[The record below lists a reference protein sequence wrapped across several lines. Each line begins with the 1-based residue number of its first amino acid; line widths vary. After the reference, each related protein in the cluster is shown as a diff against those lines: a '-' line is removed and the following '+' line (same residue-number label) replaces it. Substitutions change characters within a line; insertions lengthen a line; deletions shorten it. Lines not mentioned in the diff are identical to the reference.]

1 MRDVVRAVMF
11 DFGGVVTTSP
21 FDAFAEY
28 ERRVGIEVG
37 TIRSI
42 NARSS
47 DTNAWAR
54 LERGE
59 LDVDGFN
66 LAFEAEARA
75 HGVDLDGAEVLAC
88 LRGRPRPRVV
98 DAVRRCSAVLSTA
111 IVTNNFVASPRFGT
125 GPSDATFRE
134 LTGVVDAVVESARVG
149 FRKPEPAF
157 YEHALELLGVGADET
172 VLLDDLGVN
181 LKPARAMGMTTIKV
195 VDADAAMDELGRIV
209 GLRL

>member
-47 DTNAWAR
+47 DTNAWAL

-66 LAFEAEARA
+66 VAFEAEARA

-157 YEHALELLGVGADET
+157 YEHALELL
-172 VLLDDLGVN
+172 
-181 LKPARAMGMTTIKV
+181 RACC
-195 VDADAAMDELGRIV
+195 
-209 GLRL
+209 

>member
-1 MRDVVRAVMF
+1 
-11 DFGGVVTTSP
+11 
-21 FDAFAEY
+21 
-28 ERRVGIEVG
+28 
-37 TIRSI
+37 
-42 NARSS
+42 
-47 DTNAWAR
+47 
-54 LERGE
+54 
-59 LDVDGFN
+59 
-66 LAFEAEARA
+66 
-75 HGVDLDGAEVLAC
+75 
-88 LRGRPRPRVV
+88 VV

-111 IVTNNFVASPRFGT
+111 IVTNNFVASPRFGA

>member
-1 MRDVVRAVMF
+1 MRVVMRAVMF

-21 FDAFAEY
+21 FDAFADY
-28 ERRVGIEVG
+28 ERRVGVDVG

-42 NARSS
+42 NASSS

-59 LDVDGFN
+59 LDVDGFTV
-66 LAFEAEARA
+66 AFEAEARA
-75 HGVDLDGAEVLAC
+75 RGVELDGAEVLAC

-98 DAVRRCSAVLSTA
+98 EAVRRCSAVLSTA
-111 IVTNNFVASPRFGT
+111 IVTNNFAAPPSAGT
-125 GPSDATFRE
+125 GPSDATFAE
-134 LTGVVDAVVESARVG
+134 LAGVVDTVVESARVG
-149 FRKPEPAF
+149 IRKPEPAF
-157 YEHALELLGVGADET
+157 YEHTLKLLGVEPAQT

-181 LKPARAMGMTTIKV
+181 LKPARAMGMATIKV

-209 GLRL
+209 GLEL

>member
-1 MRDVVRAVMF
+1 MRAMVRAVMF

-21 FDAFAEY
+21 FDAFADY
-28 ERRVGIEVG
+28 ERRVGVEIG

-42 NARSS
+42 NASSS

-59 LDVDGFN
+59 LDIDGFTV
-66 LAFEAEARA
+66 AFEAEARA
-75 HGVDLDGAEVLAC
+75 HGVELEGAEVLAC

-98 DAVRRCSAVLSTA
+98 EAVRRCSAVLSTA
-111 IVTNNFVASPRFGT
+111 IVTNNFVASPTVGA
-125 GPSDATFRE
+125 GPSDAIFGE
-134 LTGVVDAVVESARVG
+134 LAGVVDVVVESARVG

-157 YEHALELLGVGADET
+157 YEHALELLGVEPAGT

-181 LKPARAMGMTTIKV
+181 LKPARAMGMRTIKV

-209 GLRL
+209 GLPL

>member
-1 MRDVVRAVMF
+1 MRVVMRAVMF

-21 FDAFAEY
+21 FDAFADY
-28 ERRVGIEVG
+28 ERRVGVDVG

-42 NARSS
+42 NASSS

-59 LDVDGFN
+59 LDVAGFTV
-66 LAFEAEARA
+66 AFEAEARA
-75 HGVDLDGAEVLAC
+75 RGVELDGAEVLAC

-98 DAVRRCSAVLSTA
+98 EAVRRCSAVLSTA
-111 IVTNNFVASPRFGT
+111 IVTNNFAAPPSAGT
-125 GPSDATFRE
+125 GPSDATFAE
-134 LTGVVDAVVESARVG
+134 LAGVVDTVVESARVG
-149 FRKPEPAF
+149 IRKPEPAF
-157 YEHALELLGVGADET
+157 YEHALKLLGVEPAQT

-181 LKPARAMGMTTIKV
+181 LKPARAMGMATIKV

-209 GLRL
+209 GLEL

>member
-1 MRDVVRAVMF
+1 MRVVVRAVMF

-28 ERRVGIEVG
+28 ERRVAVEVG

-59 LDVDGFN
+59 LDVDGFIA
-66 LAFEAEARA
+66 AFEAEARA
-75 HGVDLDGAEVLAC
+75 HGAELDGAEVLAC

-98 DAVRRCSAVLSTA
+98 EAVRRCSAVLSTA
-111 IVTNNFVASPRFGT
+111 IVTNNFAAPPSAGA
-125 GPSDATFRE
+125 GPSDATFAE
-134 LTGVVDAVVESARVG
+134 LAGVVDAVVESARLG
-149 FRKPEPAF
+149 IRKPEPAF
-157 YEHALELLGVGADET
+157 YEHALELLGVEPAQT

-181 LKPARAMGMTTIKV
+181 LKPARAMGMATIKV
-195 VDADAAMDELGRIV
+195 VEADAAMDELGRIV
-209 GLRL
+209 GLEL